1 MAKPFPHGKI
11 DVELTASMEEAERAH
26 APAPEPDTPFRL
38 LLLGD
43 FSGRA
48 NRGVFAP
55 GAIRAGRGPVRV
67 DRDNFEE
74 VLEGLGA
81 ELRLGVAGNEGVPV
95 TLRFEGLDAFH
106 PDQIFE
112 RVELLRGLKETRERL
127 DNTKTY
133 EAAAA
138 LVRAWVA
145 REVPPRPPEPAEKNR
160 AAAPA
165 TGAAGSEDL
174 VRELLEAT
182 EQRAREARSSPGGEE
197 WSAFLRQIVQPH
209 LIPREDPQKAELIA
223 LVDHAIGALMRAI
236 LHHPAFQALE
246 AGWRALDFLVRR
258 LESNGE
264 LQLYLLDL
272 SKAELAAELEA
283 VKDLRASGI
292 SKVLVEETIE
302 TPGGRPWAVL
312 AADYTFDQTLQDV
325 LLLSRMAKIARA
337 AGAPFLAAAS
347 PRLVGCASLAETPD
361 PDDWRRPEG
370 MVAEAWEAL
379 RELPEASSLGL
390 ALPRFL
396 LRLPYGREGEP
407 VERFDFEELPE
418 GFRHGDYLWGNP
430 AFACALLL
438 GQAFSEYG
446 WELRPGVL
454 QDIAGLPLHVYK
466 EGGESRAKPCAEA
479 LLTLRAAETILE
491 QGLMPLL
498 SIKGRDAVRLGR
510 FQSLRSPLTSLAGRW
525 GS

>member
-1 MAKPFPHGKI
+1 MAERFSLGKI
-11 DVELTASMEEAERAH
+11 DVELTASMEQAERAP
-26 APAPEPDTPFRL
+26 APAPDTPFRI

-48 NRGVFAP
+48 NRGIVEPDAA
-55 GAIRAGRGPVRV
+55 GASGKPVRV
-67 DRDNFEE
+67 DRDNLEE
-74 VLEGLGA
+74 VLGRLGA
-81 ELRLGVAGNEGVPV
+81 ELHLHVAGNEGPRV
-95 TLRFEGLDAFH
+95 TLQFEGLDALH
-106 PDQIFE
+106 PDRIFE
-112 RVELLRGLKETRERL
+112 RVEIFRGLRETREGL
-127 DNTKTY
+127 NDPKTY
-133 EAAAA
+133 EAAAG
-138 LVRAWVA
+138 LVRAWVLRDEA
-145 REVPPRPPEPAEKNR
+145 PRAPQPAEEDR
-160 AAAPA
+160 AAAPSS
-165 TGAAGSEDL
+165 GIPGSEDL

-182 EQRAREARSSPGGEE
+182 ERRAREERAAPGREE
-197 WSAFLRQIVQPH
+197 WKAFLRQIVQPH
-209 LIPREDPQKAELIA
+209 LIPREDPQKAELMA
-223 LVDHAIGALMRAI
+223 LVDHAIGALMRAV
-236 LHHPAFQALE
+236 LHHPDFQALE

-258 LESNGE
+258 LDTNGQ
-264 LQLYLLDL
+264 LQLYLLDR
-272 SKAELAAELEA
+272 STAELAAELDA
-283 VKDLRASGI
+283 VKDLRASRI
-292 SKVLVEETIE
+292 SKLLVEETIE
-302 TPGGRPWAVL
+302 TPGGHPWAVL
-312 AADYTFDQTLQDV
+312 AAGYTFDQTLQDV
-325 LLLSRMAKIARA
+325 LFLSRLAKIARA
-337 AGAPFLAAAS
+337 ASAPFLAAAS

-407 VERFDFEELPE
+407 AEGFDFEELPE
-418 GFRHGDYLWGNP
+418 GSRHEEYLWGNP

-438 GQAFSEYG
+438 GQAFSEYA

-466 EGGESRAKPCAEA
+466 EGGESRAKPCGEA

-491 QGLMPLL
+491 RGLMPLL

-510 FQSLRSPLTSLAGRW
+510 FQSLRNPLTSLAGRW